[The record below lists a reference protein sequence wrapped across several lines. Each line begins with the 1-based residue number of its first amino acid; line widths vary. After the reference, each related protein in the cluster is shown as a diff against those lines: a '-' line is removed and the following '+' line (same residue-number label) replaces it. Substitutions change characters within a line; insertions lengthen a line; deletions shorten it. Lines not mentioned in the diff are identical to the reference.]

1 MKLGKI
7 IKHIIGD
14 MLEFYWNLLR
24 IFLIE
29 IFQKLEIGRKGL
41 EGFAQYFEH
50 DHVLKLIYMEY
61 ICPLSFPKLSQIFLK
76 Q

>member
-7 IKHIIGD
+7 IKNIIDD

-29 IFQKLEIGRKGL
+29 IFQKIEIGRKDFGR
-41 EGFAQYFEH
+41 
-50 DHVLKLIYMEY
+50 V
-61 ICPLSFPKLSQIFLK
+61 CPIF
-76 Q
+76 

>member
-29 IFQKLEIGRKGL
+29 IFQKLEIGKKGF
-41 EGFAQYFEH
+41 GG
-50 DHVLKLIYMEY
+50 V
-61 ICPLSFPKLSQIFLK
+61 CPIF
-76 Q
+76 

>member
-7 IKHIIGD
+7 IKHIIRD
-14 MLEFYWNLLR
+14 MLEFYRNLVR

-41 EGFAQYFEH
+41 GG
-50 DHVLKLIYMEY
+50 IY
-61 ICPLSFPKLSQIFLK
+61 PIF
-76 Q
+76 